1 MKTFIIRFLVII
13 AAIFVLTGCSQ
24 GIKEGVVTDK
34 TYHAAYVSTTF
45 IMSGNAMI
53 PIDEHVPEAYYIE
66 VEGIGKNGKLVRD
79 TIKVS
84 HGVFQETS
92 IGDKF
97 VEGDI

>member
-24 GIKEGVVTDK
+24 GIKEGIVTDK
-34 TYHAAYVSTTF
+34 TYHAAYVSTTY
-45 IMSGNAMI
+45 IKSGNALI
-53 PIDEHVPEAYYIE
+53 PLTTHIPESYYIE
-66 VEGIGKNGKLVRD
+66 VEGVGKKGKVVKD
-79 TIKVS
+79 SIEVNY
-84 HGVFQETS
+84 GVFQETS